1 MRAVELSLAAQTAY
15 AELLHATQARELLR
29 SVSQLNG
36 SFASKRVKGRIYW
49 YFAYRD
55 LAGALR
61 QLYVGPDGPR
71 VRRLMERF
79 RDEAPAPLAPLA
91 RAATALG
98 CAAAAPR
105 HFRIV
110 RRLAEYGFFRSGGV
124 LVGTHAFLCMGNGL
138 GLRFAEGATTLDV
151 DLAHAGR
158 NISVALPASIRVDVH
173 KALESL
179 EMGFLPIAEL
189 HGAAGATYLN
199 PKDPELRVDFLTP
212 LARGA
217 RSGGSAPAVRV
228 PNLNVALQPLPFMEF
243 LLQDTIQAALF
254 CDEGAVAVNV
264 PAPARFAVHKLL
276 VQGERKGAMRVK
288 ARKDVHQA
296 AALVEHLAAQRSE
309 ELVEAWADALSRGP
323 GWRKRALQGR
333 AALAQLRPAVPGLE
347 RLQVPRGRKPA

>member
-1 MRAVELSLAAQTAY
+1 MRAAELSLAAQTAY
-15 AELLHATQARELLR
+15 AELLHATQARELQR

-36 SFASKRVKGRIYW
+36 SFASKRIKGRTYW

-55 LAGALR
+55 VAGDLR

-91 RAATALG
+91 RSAGALG
-98 CAAAAPR
+98 CATAVPR

-110 RRLAEYGFFRSGGV
+110 RRLAEYGFFRAGGV

-138 GLRFAEGATTLDV
+138 GLRFAEGASTLDV

-158 NISVALPASIRVDVH
+158 NISVALPANVQVDVH

-189 HGAAGATYLN
+189 QGAAGATYLN

-212 LARGA
+212 LARGGVA
-217 RSGGSAPAVRV
+217 RSVRV

-254 CDEGAVAVNV
+254 CNEGAVAVNI
-264 PAPARFAVHKLL
+264 PSPARFAVHKLI
-276 VQGERKGAMRVK
+276 VYGERKGAMRAK
-288 ARKDVHQA
+288 ARKDLHQA
-296 AALVEHLAAQRSE
+296 AALTEHLASHEREA
-309 ELVEAWADALSRGP
+309 LGEAWADVLSRGP
-323 GWRKRALQGR
+323 GWSKRALQGR
-333 AALAQLRPAVPGLE
+333 AALARMRPPVSGLE
-347 RLQVPRGRKPA
+347 RLAVQP